1 MSGFVSGR
9 VNGVGQKRKT
19 VKNGG
24 NPPFLCFFVRIMYS
38 FALCGVFLV
47 FVHGIGGGD
56 RFSEIV
62 RSVSLVVICGYNT
75 RRAKKDIVCGGRRE
89 HRRFFYAHEPQRIAG
104 KNLVANIQGSDY
116 KKAHNVYYV

>member
-1 MSGFVSGR
+1 MYRAGSM
-9 VNGVGQKRKT
+9 GVGQKRKT

-38 FALCGVFLV
+38 FALCGAFLV

-75 RRAKKDIVCGGRRE
+75 RRAKKTSFVAGGASTAV
-89 HRRFFYAHEPQRIAG
+89 FYAHEPQRIAG
-104 KNLVANIQGSDY
+104 KNLVASIQGSDY

>member
-1 MSGFVSGR
+1 MAEIRHFCA
-9 VNGVGQKRKT
+9 
-19 VKNGG
+19 
-24 NPPFLCFFVRIMYS
+24 FLCG
-38 FALCGVFLV
+38 LCIVLLCVVFFLV

-104 KNLVANIQGSDY
+104 KNLVASIQGSDY

>member
-1 MSGFVSGR
+1 MYRAGSM
-9 VNGVGQKRKT
+9 GVGQKRKT

-24 NPPFLCFFVRIMYS
+24 NPPFLCF
-38 FALCGVFLV
+38 LCGLCIVLLCVVLFLV

-75 RRAKKDIVCGGRRE
+75 RCAKKTSFVAGGASTAV
-89 HRRFFYAHEPQRIAG
+89 FFMRMNHKGLPG
-104 KNLVANIQGSDY
+104 KT
-116 KKAHNVYYV
+116 

>member
-1 MSGFVSGR
+1 MYRAGSM
-9 VNGVGQKRKT
+9 GVGQKRKT
-19 VKNGG
+19 VKKWRKSAIFVL
-24 NPPFLCFFVRIMYS
+24 FLCG
-38 FALCGVFLV
+38 LCIVLLCVVLFLV

-75 RRAKKDIVCGGRRE
+75 RRAKKTSFVAGGANTAV
-89 HRRFFYAHEPQRIAG
+89 FYAHEPQRIAG
-104 KNLVANIQGSDY
+104 KNLVASIQGSDY

>member
-1 MSGFVSGR
+1 MAEIRHFCA
-9 VNGVGQKRKT
+9 
-19 VKNGG
+19 
-24 NPPFLCFFVRIMYS
+24 FLCG
-38 FALCGVFLV
+38 LCIVLLYVVLFLV

-75 RRAKKDIVCGGRRE
+75 RRAKKTSFAAGGASTAV
-89 HRRFFYAHEPQRIAG
+89 FFYAHEPQRVAG
-104 KNLVANIQGSDY
+104 KNLVASIQGSDY

>member
-1 MSGFVSGR
+1 MAEIR
-9 VNGVGQKRKT
+9 H
-19 VKNGG
+19 
-24 NPPFLCFFVRIMYS
+24 FLCF
-38 FALCGVFLV
+38 LCGLCIVFLCVVLFLV

-89 HRRFFYAHEPQRIAG
+89 YRRFFMRMNHKGLPG
-104 KNLVANIQGSDY
+104 KT
-116 KKAHNVYYV
+116 